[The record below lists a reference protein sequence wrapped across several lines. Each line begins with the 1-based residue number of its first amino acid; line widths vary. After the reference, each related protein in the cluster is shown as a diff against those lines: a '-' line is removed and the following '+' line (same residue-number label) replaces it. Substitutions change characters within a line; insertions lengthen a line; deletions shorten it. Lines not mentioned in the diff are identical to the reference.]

1 MERVLITKLEPAHK
15 DDRGYILNVIDDAR
29 ISHVA
34 VFTSRAGTVRGNHYH
49 PEQLQWV
56 YLVSGHYVSHS
67 KDVRVPASEVEKH
80 VIEAGTLVFAPPM
93 VAHAQ
98 AFLED
103 SVLLNITD
111 GTRESERFDQHTVGY
126 ELVPRGR

>member
-1 MERVLITKLEPAHK
+1 MDTVKITKIDPALR
-15 DDRGYILNVIDDAR
+15 DDRGYILNVIDDPR

-34 VFTSRAGTVRGNHYH
+34 VFTSKKGTVRGNHYH

-56 YLVSGHYVSHS
+56 YLISGRYISHS
-67 KDVRVPASEVEKH
+67 KDTRDKDAPVHKH
-80 VIEAGTLVFAPPM
+80 EILPGTIVYAPPL

-98 AFLED
+98 EFVED

-111 GTRESERFDQHTVGY
+111 GTREAEAFDTHTIKF
-126 ELVPRGR
+126 ELVKAAR